1 MSLGREITTN
11 GAIDKLKIGF
21 LVAFAVI
28 AAGLWAVELVWA
40 KPGRECE
47 ASGRWWDWRTR
58 TCAVPVSIPAITGR
72 RPGETREQASLR
84 RNADLIRR
92 EREARA
98 RASDAQIAA
107 AR

>member
-47 ASGRWWDWRTR
+47 AAGRWWDWRTR
-58 TCAVPVSIPAITGR
+58 ICATPISIPALTGR
-72 RPGETREQASLR
+72 RPGETRLEASAR
-84 RNADLIRR
+84 RNAAVIIE
-92 EREARA
+92 EREKR
-98 RASDAQIAA
+98 RLESDAQIAA